1 MRLAQCCRR
10 CTYILCRRFKFSP
23 FLAVGGGIIFVIA
36 FEKVSPEAGNK
47 LFDNFLLIMI
57 LGSLEL
63 IDALV

>member
-1 MRLAQCCRR
+1 
-10 CTYILCRRFKFSP
+10 LCRRFKFSP

>member
-1 MRLAQCCRR
+1 V
-10 CTYILCRRFKFSP
+10 
-23 FLAVGGGIIFVIA
+23 VGGGIIFFIA
-36 FEKVSPEAGNK
+36 FEKVSLEAGNK